1 MPGQTG
7 GDKTVASDQ
16 PSVATRIA
24 QADPFSSEGVA
35 SSAGADAQAE
45 QAGAGELLSSS
56 APKEATTAATAGT
69 EAPLETGPD
78 SPAAAAMTA
87 GTAPINRPRA
97 PDLAADD
104 SPAPVL
110 APADAELTARAKS
123 GTGVA
128 AETASSLFERAL
140 GQSPSN
146 ESFYSTTEEADGMEA
161 DQTPSP
167 VAQSARSYAS
177 SEAGGSHAAE
187 GFADSAADD
196 AESLS
201 PSPAGSDVG
210 GGSCASADS
219 STVTA
224 AEAASGSFRAAAGAK
239 TGNAA
244 ARVEKNDA
252 ETAEES
258 LGETQDRGFVAA
270 SQGVMR
276 DSSLAPTP
284 ISGAFAVNAAAME
297 WEQGQQDNSFTAAAR
312 ELSKGSS
319 PDGAFSGT
327 ASIGG
332 QIATRS
338 SGNDTPG
345 DREGL
350 GQFREASASVATPGG
365 GKRRR
370 VEPGESVTGSMAA
383 LQGMVSEG
391 VASPLVLAQGAP
403 GGAKPPIASC

>member
-1 MPGQTG
+1 M
-7 GDKTVASDQ
+7 
-16 PSVATRIA
+16 
-24 QADPFSSEGVA
+24 
-35 SSAGADAQAE
+35 
-45 QAGAGELLSSS
+45 
-56 APKEATTAATAGT
+56 TA
-69 EAPLETGPD
+69 
-78 SPAAAAMTA
+78 A
-87 GTAPINRPRA
+87 GTAPINWPRA

-110 APADAELTARAKS
+110 APADAELNARAKS

-146 ESFYSTTEEADGMEA
+146 ESFYSTTEEIDGMEA

-167 VAQSARSYAS
+167 VAPSARSYAS

-187 GFADSAADD
+187 GFGDSTADA

-201 PSPAGSDVG
+201 PSPAELAVG
-210 GGSCASADS
+210 GGSGASADS

-244 ARVEKNDA
+244 TGAERVNA
-252 ETAEES
+252 ATAEES
-258 LGETQDRGFVAA
+258 LGEMQDSGFVAS
-270 SQGVMR
+270 SQGIMRR
-276 DSSLAPTP
+276 DSSLAPSP
-284 ISGAFAVNAAAME
+284 ISGTFAVNAAAME
-297 WEQGQQDNSFTAAAR
+297 WEQGQQGDSFTAAAR
-312 ELSKGSS
+312 ELSEGSS

-338 SGNDTPG
+338 SGNDAPG

-350 GQFREASASVATPGG
+350 AHFREASAGVAAPGG

-370 VEPGESVTGSMAA
+370 VEPEESVTGSMAA
-383 LQGMVSEG
+383 LQGMVSGG
-391 VASPLVLAQGAP
+391 VASPLMLAQEAP
-403 GGAKPPIASC
+403 GGAKPLIASC